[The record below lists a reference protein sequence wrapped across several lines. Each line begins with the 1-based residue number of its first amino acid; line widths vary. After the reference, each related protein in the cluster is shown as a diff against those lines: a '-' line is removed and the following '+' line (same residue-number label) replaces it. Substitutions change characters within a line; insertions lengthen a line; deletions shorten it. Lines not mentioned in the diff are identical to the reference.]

1 MKLDML
7 EKYVSEHPESREVL
21 SVIAARKRN
30 RKEIDVS
37 RLIRQLHASQT
48 KLAVQDIMQVF
59 EVMQDAELGRL
70 EKLKGGRIQFNT
82 QENILQV
89 TNSILQTE
97 SKIAN
102 FGSNIAISK
111 YDAKHLITVRAGKL
125 EILVQDLQEAV
136 ELVKRLI

>member
-7 EKYVSEHPESREVL
+7 EKYMSEHPESREVL

-59 EVMQDAELGRL
+59 EVMQDAEIGKL

-102 FGSNIAISK
+102 FGSNIA
-111 YDAKHLITVRAGKL
+111 KHLITVKAGRL
-125 EILVQDLQEAV
+125 EIVVQDLQEAV